1 MPLVNPM
8 GFMLKAQEKHI
19 AIASFNVHNLE
30 TIQAVIEGAAEERSP
45 VIIQTTPGTL
55 KHAGIASV
63 AAICKAE
70 SELFN
75 IPIALHVDHC
85 TSYETIV
92 QCIRYGY
99 SSVMID
105 GANLS
110 YEDNVK
116 LVKKVVEL
124 AHFFGVSVEAE
135 LGKIGGVEDNKSVDD
150 KEATFTVPKEA
161 RDFVLATEID
171 TLAIAIGTAHGMYK
185 GEPKLDFERLT
196 AIRKFVTIPLVLH
209 GGSGVPDES
218 IREALIRGICKV
230 NIATE
235 LKLPMADAIQKVFR
249 DKPSESDPRNYMGAA
264 KKAVKQIV
272 RKKIRLCGSSNLID
286 SLSGVGLH
294 LSAK

>member
-1 MPLVNPM
+1 MTLVNPM
-8 GFMLKAQEKHI
+8 NFMLKAQERGV
-19 AIASFNVHNLE
+19 AIAAFNVHNME

-55 KHAGIASV
+55 KHAGISSV
-63 AAICKAE
+63 AAICKAQ
-70 SELFN
+70 SEIFN

-105 GANLS
+105 GAHLS

-116 LVKKVVEL
+116 LVVKVVEI
-124 AHFFGVSVEAE
+124 AHFAGVAVEAE
-135 LGKIGGVEDNKSVDD
+135 LGKIGGVEDDISVDD
-150 KEATFTVPKEA
+150 REATFTVPKEA
-161 RDFVLATEID
+161 RDFVLATGID

-196 AIRKFVTIPLVLH
+196 AIKKLVTIPLVLH
-209 GGSGVPDES
+209 GGSGVSDKSIGES
-218 IREALIRGICKV
+218 RVRGICKV

-235 LKLPMADAIQKVFR
+235 LKLPMAQAIQKVFR
-249 DKPSESDPRNYMGAA
+249 DNPSESDPRNYMGAA
-264 KKAVKQIV
+264 KKAVKQVV
-272 RKKIRLCGSSNLID
+272 REKIRLCGSSNLID
-286 SLSGVGLH
+286 FL
-294 LSAK
+294 